1 MSVCSNVRSVKSHVR
16 GGGSLRHTWTRIGKS
31 TANTVT
37 GAVMHA
43 LFLVHWGDTMTSHWR
58 KAIRWWYSWVNENWA
73 FSRRE
78 SCNSRLFECKSRII
92 FFWEL
97 FILSQLLRE
106 LHNSQTSSRITKF
119 SPTSPTSRMTFLIIF
134 ENYLILNNFEN
145 DFSHHIRELPTS
157 QQLREWLFSSY
168 ARNVSSNCLPQTR
181 HNHIGCIYLI
191 FLHCVFSNVSS
202 NHLHE
207 MRHNHIGCICL
218 TFPQCAFSNVSLKR
232 LHKRM

>member
-1 MSVCSNVRSVKSHVR
+1 
-16 GGGSLRHTWTRIGKS
+16 
-31 TANTVT
+31 
-37 GAVMHA
+37 
-43 LFLVHWGDTMTSHWR
+43 
-58 KAIRWWYSWVNENWA
+58 
-73 FSRRE
+73 
-78 SCNSRLFECKSRII
+78 
-92 FFWEL
+92 
-97 FILSQLLRE
+97 
-106 LHNSQTSSRITKF
+106 
-119 SPTSPTSRMTFLIIF
+119 MTFLIIF

-218 TFPQCAFSNVSLKR
+218 TFPQCAFLNVSSNR
-232 LHKRM
+232 LPGRMHNHIGCICLPFQHCVFSNESSIGLPGRICNHISCSCFASKTSDPGLS

>member
-1 MSVCSNVRSVKSHVR
+1 
-16 GGGSLRHTWTRIGKS
+16 
-31 TANTVT
+31 
-37 GAVMHA
+37 
-43 LFLVHWGDTMTSHWR
+43 
-58 KAIRWWYSWVNENWA
+58 
-73 FSRRE
+73 
-78 SCNSRLFECKSRII
+78 
-92 FFWEL
+92 
-97 FILSQLLRE
+97 
-106 LHNSQTSSRITKF
+106 
-119 SPTSPTSRMTFLIIF
+119 MTFLIIF

-207 MRHNHIGCICL
+207 MRHNHIGWICL
-218 TFPQCAFSNVSLKR
+218 TFPQCAFSNVSSNRLPGRMHNHIGCIFRTFLHCVFSNVSSKR
-232 LHKRM
+232 LPEKQQLTIREEA